1 MTHDNRTTSEDRER
15 ALDEHA
21 AALALA
27 REIAG
32 PDGIIGVILDDDRM
46 IITVPPRDQHE
57 TRRQHAL
64 RGQRAT
70 SQH

>member
-1 MTHDNRTTSEDRER
+1 MPTDRMTPAGLRPGLRPEDRER

-32 PDGIIGVILDDDRM
+32 PDGIVGVILDDDRM
-46 IITVPPRDQHE
+46 IITVPPRDQH
-57 TRRQHAL
+57 
-64 RGQRAT
+64 
-70 SQH
+70 

>member
-1 MTHDNRTTSEDRER
+1 MPHDRTTASEDRKR

-21 AALALA
+21 ADLALA

-32 PDGIIGVILDDDRM
+32 PDGIVGVILEDDR
-46 IITVPPRDQHE
+46 IITVPSRDRHE
-57 TRRQHAL
+57 THRQDAL

>member
-1 MTHDNRTTSEDRER
+1 MPHRTTTPEDRKR

-32 PDGIIGVILDDDRM
+32 PDGIVGVILDHDR
-46 IITVPPRDQHE
+46 IITVPPRNH
-57 TRRQHAL
+57 
-64 RGQRAT
+64 RAT
-70 SQH
+70 PQH

>member
-32 PDGIIGVILDDDRM
+32 PDGIVGVIVDDDR
-46 IITVPPRDQHE
+46 IITVPPRA
-57 TRRQHAL
+57 RPVP
-64 RGQRAT
+64 
-70 SQH
+70 